1 MLWGIFFRLTEK
13 KRATEMIEFS
23 EWQNVEL
30 KTAKILEV
38 EDIPGKDKL
47 YRLKVDDGSERQLVA
62 GIRQEYTKEELT
74 GKTIII
80 VANLKPATIA
90 GIESNGMLLA
100 VKGTDGKYK
109 LLTADGEVDKGTII
123 E

>member
-1 MLWGIFFRLTEK
+1 
-13 KRATEMIEFS
+13 MIEFS

-47 YRLKVDDGSERQLVA
+47 YRLKVDDGTERQLVA
-62 GIRQEYTKEELT
+62 GIRQEYAKEELT

-90 GIESNGMLLA
+90 GVESNGMLLA

-109 LLTADGEVDKGTII
+109 LLTADGEVDKGIRV